1 MVSGNGMNPPK
12 LYKPALF
19 GAIIMVLFCFVWF
32 GSASCAAAGEVS
44 SAGPAGMSF
53 VLISPGSFFMGSP
66 IDEEARNKDEHR
78 HRVTIKSPFYL
89 QTTEVT
95 QGQWTAVMGSNP
107 STFQHCGDQC
117 PVESVSWDDVQE
129 FIRRLNMQVK
139 NVRHRLPTE
148 AEWEYAAR
156 AGTETAIYTGPL
168 RILGYSNAPA
178 LDRIAW
184 YGGNSCAAYKGA
196 FDCRAWPEKQ
206 TRCSFCGPHPVAQKQ
221 PNAWGLYDM
230 IGNVWEWVQDWY
242 EPYAAETKA
251 VSPDQKKIKSKV
263 FRGGS
268 WNYAPRS
275 CRAAYRLDNIPSS
288 RLHFVG
294 FRLARD
300 P

>member
-1 MVSGNGMNPPK
+1 MNKTAARRTALCGMT
-12 LYKPALF
+12 
-19 GAIIMVLFCFVWF
+19 IMVFLSVFCF
-32 GSASCAAAGEVS
+32 GLASCALAGGTVS
-44 SAGPAGMSF
+44 GPLGMSF
-53 VLISPGSFFMGSP
+53 ALISPGSFLMGSP
-66 IDEEARNKDEHR
+66 ADEEARNEDEHR
-78 HRVTIKSPFYL
+78 HRVTIKSSFYL

-95 QGQWTAVMGSNP
+95 QGQWKAVMGDNP
-107 STFQHCGDQC
+107 SRFRHCGDQC
-117 PVESVSWDDVQE
+117 PVESVSWDDAQE
-129 FIRRLNMQVK
+129 FIRRLNRREK
-139 NVRHRLPTE
+139 TNRYRLPTE

-156 AGTETAIYTGPL
+156 AGTSTAIYTGPL

-184 YGGNSCAAYKGA
+184 YGGNSCTSYEGA

-206 TRCSFCGPHPVAQKQ
+206 NRCSFCGAQPVSRKQ
-221 PNAWGLYDM
+221 ANAWGLYDM

-242 EPYAAETKA
+242 EPYPAERAAAGGPHKGKT
-251 VSPDQKKIKSKV
+251 KV

-288 RLHFVG
+288 RLPFVG

>member
-1 MVSGNGMNPPK
+1 MQPPRLHK
-12 LYKPALF
+12 STLIAVIMMILLSVVCF
-19 GAIIMVLFCFVWF
+19 GAASRV
-32 GSASCAAAGEVS
+32 SAGGVPVS
-44 SAGPAGMSF
+44 GPAGMSF

-66 IDEEARNKDEHR
+66 VDEEARNEDEHR

-95 QGQWTAVMGSNP
+95 QGQWKAVMGSNP
-107 STFQHCGDQC
+107 STFRRCGDQC

-129 FIRRLNMQVK
+129 FIRRLNMQAK
-139 NVRHRLPTE
+139 NVRYRLPTE

-156 AGTETAIYTGPL
+156 AGTSTAIYTGPL

-184 YGGNSCAAYKGA
+184 YGGNSCAAYEGA

-206 TRCSFCGPHPVAQKQ
+206 NRCSFCGPHPVSRKQ

-242 EPYAAETKA
+242 DPYTAGTASASTEP
-251 VSPDQKKIKSKV
+251 KKGKSKV

-275 CRAAYRLDNIPSS
+275 CRAAYRLDNVPSS
-288 RLHFVG
+288 RLPFVG